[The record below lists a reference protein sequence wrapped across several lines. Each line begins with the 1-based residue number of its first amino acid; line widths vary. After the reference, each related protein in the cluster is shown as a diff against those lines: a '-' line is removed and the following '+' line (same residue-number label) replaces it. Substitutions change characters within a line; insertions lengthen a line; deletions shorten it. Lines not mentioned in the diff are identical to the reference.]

1 MYINQ
6 LKKAAA
12 DEAAKFVEDGMMLG
26 LGTGSTV
33 FYLVEAVAKRVREE
47 NLHITT
53 VSTSSRTAKQAS
65 DLGIKV
71 IDINDAP
78 TLDLTIDG
86 ADEIDEHFQGIKGGG
101 AAHLLEKIVAIN
113 SKRNIWIVDQSK
125 MVKTLGAFP
134 LPLEVIPFGS
144 EKVYQRLAAENLHP
158 EFRLAE
164 DGQRVRTHNK
174 NYVID
179 LHVGTIEHPHILADW
194 LDHQTGIV
202 EHGLFLDLVNQV
214 VIGKESGVEI
224 INAPR

>member
-33 FYLVEAVAKRVREE
+33 FYLVEAVAKRIREE

-125 MVKTLGAFP
+125 MVKTLG
-134 LPLEVIPFGS
+134 
-144 EKVYQRLAAENLHP
+144 
-158 EFRLAE
+158 
-164 DGQRVRTHNK
+164 
-174 NYVID
+174 
-179 LHVGTIEHPHILADW
+179 
-194 LDHQTGIV
+194 
-202 EHGLFLDLVNQV
+202 
-214 VIGKESGVEI
+214 
-224 INAPR
+224 

>member
-1 MYINQ
+1 MDINQ

-144 EKVYQRLAAENLHP
+144 EKVYQRLTAENLHP
-158 EFRLAE
+158 EFRLTE

-174 NYVID
+174 NFVID
-179 LHVGTIEHPHILADW
+179 LHVGIIEHPHILADW